1 MCWQRI
7 GFVGGV
13 LDKWLRGYL
22 HGKTWSGLDSIP
34 TVPLTVFSEG
44 CRTKKVYGL
53 QSDEE
58 ERERKREK
66 SNAPCFLRPP
76 SFSPRVLRDSG
87 RIVGGKFTRVRS
99 ERKAVSIFRD
109 KLVTVY
115 RNWKLNRGTYGFFS
129 SLVLFFVTFKEDL
142 LPMFASKLWTFSWN
156 FLGKR
161 FKRDFSFFL
170 RAKTNFW
177 NQFDSY

>member
-1 MCWQRI
+1 MDLLAVCWTNDCAATSMEKLEAASTL
-7 GFVGGV
+7 F
-13 LDKWLRGYL
+13 LRFLSRFSPRAVEPRKFTGY
-22 HGKTWSGLDSIP
+22 KAT
-34 TVPLTVFSEG
+34 
-44 CRTKKVYGL
+44 RKR
-53 QSDEE
+53 
-58 ERERKREK
+58 ERERN
-66 SNAPCFLRPP
+66 SCFLRPP

-87 RIVGGKFTRVRS
+87 RIAGGKFTRVRS

-142 LPMFASKLWTFSWN
+142 LRMFASKLWTFSWN

-161 FKRDFSFFL
+161 FKRDFSFF
-170 RAKTNFW
+170 F
-177 NQFDSY
+177 

>member
-1 MCWQRI
+1 MIARLPPWKNLKRPRLYSYGSSH
-7 GFVGGV
+7 GF
-13 LDKWLRGYL
+13 LRGL
-22 HGKTWSGLDSIP
+22 SNQESL
-34 TVPLTVFSEG
+34 
-44 CRTKKVYGL
+44 RATKRRGR
-53 QSDEE
+53 
-58 ERERKREK
+58 EREREIHA
-66 SNAPCFLRPP
+66 SFDRPP
-76 SFSPRVLRDSG
+76 FLHACYVTRAE
-87 RIVGGKFTRVRS
+87 VGGKFTRVRS

-142 LPMFASKLWTFSWN
+142 LRMFASKLWTFSWD

>member
-1 MCWQRI
+1 MIARLPPWKNLKRPRLYSYGSSH
-7 GFVGGV
+7 GF
-13 LDKWLRGYL
+13 LRGL
-22 HGKTWSGLDSIP
+22 SNQESL
-34 TVPLTVFSEG
+34 
-44 CRTKKVYGL
+44 RATKRR
-53 QSDEE
+53 
-58 ERERKREK
+58 EREREREREVQLHA
-66 SNAPCFLRPP
+66 SFDRYPFL
-76 SFSPRVLRDSG
+76 SFSPRVLRDSS

-142 LPMFASKLWTFSWN
+142 LRMFASKLWTYGWN
-156 FLGKR
+156 SLKFFWRKIWKR
-161 FKRDFSFFL
+161 FFFFFV

-177 NQFDSY
+177 NQFDSFG

>member
-53 QSDEE
+53 QSDEK
-58 ERERKREK
+58 EREREREVQLHA
-66 SNAPCFLRPP
+66 SFDRYPFL

-142 LPMFASKLWTFSWN
+142 LRMFASKLWTYGWN
-156 FLGKR
+156 SLKFFWRKIWKR
-161 FKRDFSFFL
+161 FFFFS
-170 RAKTNFW
+170 
-177 NQFDSY
+177 

>member
-1 MCWQRI
+1 MIARLPPWKNLKRPRLYSYGSSH
-7 GFVGGV
+7 GF
-13 LDKWLRGYL
+13 LRGL
-22 HGKTWSGLDSIP
+22 SNQESL
-34 TVPLTVFSEG
+34 
-44 CRTKKVYGL
+44 RATKRRGR
-53 QSDEE
+53 
-58 ERERKREK
+58 ERERERERN
-66 SNAPCFLRPP
+66 SCFLRQP
-76 SFSPRVLRDSG
+76 SFSPRVLRDSD

-142 LPMFASKLWTFSWN
+142 LRMFASKLWTFSWN

-170 RAKTNFW
+170 RGKTNFW